1 MDRIFE
7 EICTLQPE
15 NFHITNY
22 YRKPI
27 SAFNPGAYVNDE
39 GKLVIMPRLI
49 FDSHFYVSSI
59 GLCEPISFHELID
72 FDNENRNIETNL
84 IKYPETHREI
94 DGIEDPRVTE
104 DGKKV
109 LTVGLNLQGSY
120 HTTQTALMEF
130 DGKKLSNAKPF
141 SFNDSIWN
149 TGRDAVL
156 VNDNVLLFRPE
167 SSSNRFLSHRAFYEE
182 TNDRIEISNED
193 LEVVLKTIPG
203 ERKRGFSTNVVQLSS
218 NEFLVGYH
226 GALIEKYEYREG
238 FMIINDEGI
247 PIAITDYILKTEGIL
262 QYGNRPYTLF
272 GDGLILRNNRLWC
285 VYGFGDFGIVILST
299 DIEDVLDKM
308 VKI

>member
-1 MDRIFE
+1 MGRIFE

-39 GKLVIMPRLI
+39 GKLVIMPRLV
-49 FDSHFYVSSI
+49 FDNYFYVSSI
-59 GLCEPISFHELID
+59 GLCEPISFHELTD
-72 FDNENRNIETNL
+72 FDNKNRKIRTNL
-84 IKYPETHREI
+84 IKYPETHQEI
-94 DGIEDPRVTE
+94 NGVEDPRITE

-109 LTVGLNLQGSY
+109 LTVGLNLHGSY
-120 HTTQTALMEF
+120 HTTQTTLMKF
-130 DGKKLSNAKPF
+130 DGKKLFNAKPF

-156 VNDNVLLFRPE
+156 VNDNSLLFRPE
-167 SSSNRFLSHRAFYEE
+167 SSSNKFLSYRAFYEE
-182 TNDRIEISNED
+182 TDDRIEISNED
-193 LEVVLKTIPG
+193 LEVVLKCTSS

-238 FMIINDEGI
+238 FMIINDDGI
-247 PIAITDYILKTEGIL
+247 PIAISDYILKTEGIL
-262 QYGNRPYTLF
+262 RYLNRPYTLF
-272 GDGLILRNNRLWC
+272 GDGLILRKNQLIC
-285 VYGFGDFGIVILST
+285 VYGVGDWAIGIYSA
-299 DIEDVLDKM
+299 DINDVLNQM
-308 VKI
+308 IKI